1 MLGCMRR
8 SALGLPLLL
17 VAACGGSS
25 DPLEPGVARTPDGE
39 VQVWFQDEVPT
50 DAEFLAVWGRSRD
63 DVWAVGWDGTIAH
76 YDGMAWRLETTTA
89 TVPLTGISGAPYPND
104 FDPDDPMDVAELGP
118 VFAVGWGGTILQRQ
132 PNGVW
137 VDAPRAAGTATITT
151 NLFDIHVHDEER
163 ALAVGD
169 GGTVFAWDGTEWSN
183 PAFEVPGDFSGE
195 LIQPRV
201 ALQGVWTPNGD
212 DFTIVGSSG
221 ASYRSSGVANA
232 FSSLDTRIAEPL
244 RGVWGTGNGNVYA
257 VGLDSIIL
265 RFRNGQWQ
273 RQRDDG
279 IAELPT
285 TFLFGIDGRGNNDF
299 LIVGWRG
306 VAIRRAGGRYVR
318 EETSVDV
325 DLRDVW
331 VAPIERIEPYPE
343 ELPEVEVAVDVAFAA
358 GTNGTILRRQ
368 PPLPTLEE
376 LQQANP

>member
-1 MLGCMRR
+1 MRR
-8 SALGLPLLL
+8 LAFGASLFL
-17 VAACGGSS
+17 AACSGSE
-25 DPLEPGVARTPDGE
+25 EPSESGVARTPDGE
-39 VQVWFQDEVPT
+39 IQVWFQEGVPSDT
-50 DAEFLAVWGRSRD
+50 EFLAVWGRSRN

-76 YDGMAWRLETTTA
+76 YNGMAWQLETTTA
-89 TVPLTGISGAPYPND
+89 TVPLTGISGTPLPNG

-132 PNGVW
+132 MDGSW
-137 VDAPRAAGTATITT
+137 IDAPRAVGTATVTT
-151 NLFDIHVHDEER
+151 NLFDIYVHDDER

-183 PAFEVPGDFSGE
+183 PAFRVPGDFSGE
-195 LIQPRV
+195 LIEPRV

-221 ASYRSSGVANA
+221 AAYRSQGVATGFA
-232 FSSLDTRIAEPL
+232 SLDTRIAEPL

-265 RFRNGQWQ
+265 RFQNGQWQ
-273 RQRDDG
+273 RQRNDG
-279 IAELPT
+279 IASLPT
-285 TFLFGIDGRGNNDF
+285 TFLFGVHGQRANDF

-306 VAIRRAGGRYVR
+306 VAIRRANGLYVQ
-318 EETSVDV
+318 EETLVDV

-331 VAPIERIEPYPE
+331 VAPREQIVPYPD
-343 ELPEVEVAVDVAFAA
+343 ELPDVTVNLDVGFAV

-376 LQQANP
+376 LQAP